1 MSESIRRKAG
11 IDPAGFIPAN
21 VNTERQSEE
30 ETAPCLPPEQPD
42 KSHSLLYSSFNE
54 GYNGVS
60 RLERLLAD
68 HFGRI
73 DCKSFIL
80 PLT

>member
-1 MSESIRRKAG
+1 MRRGRGCMSKSMRRKAG
-11 IDPAGFIPAN
+11 IDPAGFILPN

-30 ETAPCLPPEQPD
+30 ETVPCLPREQRD

-60 RLERLLAD
+60 RLN
-68 HFGRI
+68 
-73 DCKSFIL
+73 DC
-80 PLT
+80 

>member
-1 MSESIRRKAG
+1 MSKSIRRKAG
-11 IDPAGFIPAN
+11 IDPAGFIPPN

-30 ETAPCLPPEQPD
+30 ETVPCLPREQQD

-60 RLERLLAD
+60 RLN
-68 HFGRI
+68 
-73 DCKSFIL
+73 DC
-80 PLT
+80 